1 MPQGPFTSSPVEVV
15 RCQPSG
21 FKEFWCLRTFVPGFA
36 RGQNDDLRVGIILIG
51 QFMGGAMLS
60 TIALLSSSRRLG
72 NTGQLI
78 DRIALELNIEVV
90 DLNGLRMSSYDYD
103 HLNRNDDFEPL
114 MRHVLAYDQ
123 IIFATPIYW
132 YAVSPAMK
140 IFLDRISDLLEVPEL
155 LPEGRRLRGKN
166 AYVVCTSICD
176 EPSVE
181 FMGAFRETF
190 NYLGIR
196 FGGSAHVNCSDGYLP
211 AVHDPEA
218 VAFAALVRRA
228 DQVPFGP

>member
-1 MPQGPFTSSPVEVV
+1 
-15 RCQPSG
+15 
-21 FKEFWCLRTFVPGFA
+21 
-36 RGQNDDLRVGIILIG
+36 
-51 QFMGGAMLS
+51 MLS

-90 DLNGLRMSSYDYD
+90 DLASRRISSYDYD

-114 MRHVLAYDQ
+114 MKRVLAHDQ

-140 IFLDRISDLLEVPEL
+140 VFLDRISDLLELPDL
-155 LPEGRRLRGKN
+155 LLEGRRLRGKN

-176 EPSVE
+176 EASVE
-181 FMGAFRETF
+181 FVGAFRETF
-190 NYLGIR
+190 NYLGMH
-196 FGGSAHVNCSDGYLP
+196 FGGMVHVNCQDGYLP
-211 AVHDPEA
+211 AVHDLEA
-218 VAFAALVRRA
+218 LKFAALMRDV
-228 DQVPFGP
+228 VPMEVNSPT